1 MAPSAV
7 QQTLPDTA
15 TTEAYT
21 QPIKKC
27 MCLKFDTHRPL
38 NAFENLVEDIKRV
51 LGPSS
56 GINSAD
62 VDVKD
67 LIRVMER
74 YTSDESHWGGFA
86 LEDLSRNYT
95 RNFVDH
101 GNGKANLLILV
112 WTPGKGSPVH
122 DHADAHCI
130 MKILKGK
137 LQETLY
143 EMPSEV
149 SVDQPL
155 NVEKVTVYGTDEV
168 TYISDD
174 IGLHR
179 VENPDPENIAVSLHL
194 YTPPWAEKRGCYC
207 FCPTTGKKNKVQMS
221 NYYSVQGK
229 IEKIK
234 GASC

>member
-1 MAPSAV
+1 
-7 QQTLPDTA
+7 
-15 TTEAYT
+15 
-21 QPIKKC
+21 
-27 MCLKFDTHRPL
+27 MCLKFDTDRPL
-38 NAFENLVEDIKRV
+38 NEFENLVEDIKRV

-143 EMPSEV
+143 EIPSEV
-149 SVDQPL
+149 AVDQPL
-155 NVEKVTVYGTDEV
+155 KVEKVTVYGTDEV

-207 FCPTTGKKNKVQMS
+207 FCPKTGKKNKVQMS